1 MTESTAKTVVD
12 FSEVSGLA
20 GKDLGYSDWIEVT
33 QEMVNTFAD
42 ATDDHQWIHV
52 DPERA
57 KDGPF
62 GAPIAHGF
70 LTLSLIIPFWTDLF
84 DVTGLSTKV
93 NYGLDKVRFTSPV
106 KVGSRVRMHGVIAEV
121 SEVKGNG
128 LHLVTNGTIEIEGEE
143 RPAVVATFLS
153 RFYA

>member
-1 MTESTAKTVVD
+1 MAENTPKNVVAFD
-12 FSEVSGLA
+12 EVTNLI
-20 GKDLGYSDWIEVT
+20 GKDLGKSEWITIT

-42 ATDDHQWIHV
+42 ATNDHQWIHV

-70 LTLSLIIPFWTDLF
+70 LTLSLVIPFWTELL
-84 DVTGLSTKV
+84 DVTGVSTKV

-106 KVGSRVRMHGVIAEV
+106 KVGARVRMGVTVADV
-121 SEVKGNG
+121 QEVKGNG
-128 LHLVTNGTIEIEGEE
+128 LHLVADGTIEIEGEE
-143 RPAVVATFLS
+143 RPAVVARFLT

>member
-1 MTESTAKTVVD
+1 MTETTARTVVD
-12 FSEVSGLA
+12 FDA
-20 GKDLGYSDWIEVT
+20 GKTMAGTELGATEWREIT
-33 QEMVNTFAD
+33 QDMVNTFAD

-70 LTLSLIIPFWTDLF
+70 LTLSLIIPFWGELF
-84 DVTGLSTKV
+84 DVSDVKTKV

-106 KVGSRVRMHGVIAEV
+106 KVGSRVRAVMKLADVQ
-121 SEVKGNG
+121 EVKGDG
-128 LHLVTNGTIEIEGEE
+128 LHLVVEATFEIEGEE
-143 RPAVVATFLS
+143 RPAVVAVFLA
-153 RFYA
+153 RFYR